1 MNQVET
7 VRLHPTA
14 SADLVAWV
22 KQFNDAANWL
32 SGVAFKE
39 RLWHWLPLQRR
50 AYRELRD
57 RFKLPSAAA
66 VVAIRKQSS
75 RTPRRRER

>member
-7 VRLHPTA
+7 VRLSPPDPA
-14 SADLVAWV
+14 ELVAWV

-32 SGVAFKE
+32 SGLAFKE

-50 AYRELRD
+50 AYRELRE
-57 RFKLPSAAA
+57 RFKLPAAAA
-66 VVAIRKQSS
+66 VVAIHKVGLRVSQ
-75 RTPRRRER
+75 

>member
-14 SADLVAWV
+14 PADLLAWV

-32 SGVAFKE
+32 SGVTFRE
-39 RLWHWLPLQRR
+39 RL
-50 AYRELRD
+50 
-57 RFKLPSAAA
+57 
-66 VVAIRKQSS
+66 
-75 RTPRRRER
+75 